1 MTTTQC
7 SICIYWT
14 SCQDQR
20 CIMLIDISR
29 INKACIIIIIIIRI
43 NPKTNLVPRALFAP
57 KAREKHPGDE
67 VALRRQSFS
76 FFLSYLYLVK
86 QNH

>member
-29 INKACIIIIIIIRI
+29 INKACMIIIIIIIIIRI
-43 NPKTNLVPRALFAP
+43 RINPKTTILFVFAFISIFGKAKPLRILVI
-57 KAREKHPGDE
+57 
-67 VALRRQSFS
+67 
-76 FFLSYLYLVK
+76 LVK
-86 QNH
+86 

>member
-29 INKACIIIIIIIRI
+29 INKACMIIIIIIIISI
-43 NPKTNLVPRALFAP
+43 NPKTTILFVFP
-57 KAREKHPGDE
+57 FISIFGKAKP
-67 VALRRQSFS
+67 
-76 FFLSYLYLVK
+76 
-86 QNH
+86 

>member
-20 CIMLIDISR
+20 CIMLIDISS
-29 INKACIIIIIIIRI
+29 INKACIIIIIIIIISI
-43 NPKTNLVPRALFAP
+43 NPKTTILFVFPFISIFGKAKPLRILVI
-57 KAREKHPGDE
+57 
-67 VALRRQSFS
+67 
-76 FFLSYLYLVK
+76 LVK
-86 QNH
+86 

>member
-20 CIMLIDISR
+20 CIMLIDISS
-29 INKACIIIIIIIRI
+29 INKACMMMMMMMMMMMIIIIIISI
-43 NPKTNLVPRALFAP
+43 NPKTTILFVFP
-57 KAREKHPGDE
+57 FISIFGKAKP
-67 VALRRQSFS
+67 
-76 FFLSYLYLVK
+76 
-86 QNH
+86 